1 MFIVFDLCV
10 FKLNKKGV
18 YRAYV
23 RNETETMTDDT
34 LDARIAAAGHEARVV
49 LLGSRLTDF
58 REVEQRLD
66 QAGVSHTS
74 LRLSMGSQAERDE
87 FREFTEQTGAAVH
100 GLPQCY
106 LDGRNVGGS
115 LELYANLG
123 LTAPVSS
130 GSGERLI
137 GLAQV
142 LGYGGLIPFLAGGIL
157 VVLFGN
163 HPLRGVDPVFFVSS
177 YAAVILSFIGAVH
190 WGVALAGPAGS
201 IKARLMLGFSVVPA
215 LVGWVALLAGPESE
229 SAMLVLCV
237 GFIGWWLYE
246 RLVPGNHL
254 LARWYVRLR
263 LQLSAVASMVLLVVW
278 LRLSLF
284 G

>member
-1 MFIVFDLCV
+1 
-10 FKLNKKGV
+10 
-18 YRAYV
+18 
-23 RNETETMTDDT
+23 MTDDA
-34 LDARIAAAGHEARVV
+34 LGARIAAAGHEARVV
-49 LLGSRLTDF
+49 LLGSHLTDF

-87 FREFTEQTGAAVH
+87 FRKLTEQTGVR

-123 LTAPVSS
+123 LTVSVS
-130 GSGERLI
+130 SGERLI

-142 LGYGGLIPFLAGGIL
+142 LGYGGLIPFLVGAVL
-157 VVLFGN
+157 VVLLGN
-163 HPLRGVDPVFFVSS
+163 HPLLGVDPVFFVSS
-177 YAAVILSFIGAVH
+177 YAAVILSFVGAVH
-190 WGVALAGPAGS
+190 WGVALAGPAGP
-201 IKARLMLGFSVVPA
+201 IKARFMLGLSVVPA
-215 LVGWVALLAGPESE
+215 LVGWMALLAGPESA
-229 SAMLVLCV
+229 SAVLVLGV
-237 GFIGWWLYE
+237 AFIGWWLYE
-246 RLVPGNHL
+246 RLVPGKHL
-254 LARWYVRLR
+254 LARWYLRLR

-278 LRLSLF
+278 LRLTLF